1 MATIE
6 VLNDGPLKVT
16 GVKQFLNSRGV
27 AIAIEDTAFLC
38 RCGASANKPFCDG
51 SHKKTEFKSECGK
64 PASPAATSQ
73 QAGES
78 RIDIRKNGPLGVTGV
93 PDLVCA
99 KAPADPAR
107 YSLCRCGLSQNKP
120 FCDGAHKNSAFS
132 DDKN

>member
-1 MATIE
+1 MATVE

-16 GVKQFLNSRGV
+16 GLKQCLNSRGEAV
-27 AIAIEDTAFLC
+27 AIEETSFFC

-51 SHKKTEFKSECGK
+51 SHKKVEFKSEVGK
-64 PASPAATSQ
+64 PASPAANSQ

-78 RIDIRKNGPLGVTGV
+78 RIEIRKNGPLSVAGV

-99 KAPADPAR
+99 KAPADAAR

-120 FCDGAHKNSAFS
+120 FCDGAHKTSTFN
-132 DDKN
+132 DDRN